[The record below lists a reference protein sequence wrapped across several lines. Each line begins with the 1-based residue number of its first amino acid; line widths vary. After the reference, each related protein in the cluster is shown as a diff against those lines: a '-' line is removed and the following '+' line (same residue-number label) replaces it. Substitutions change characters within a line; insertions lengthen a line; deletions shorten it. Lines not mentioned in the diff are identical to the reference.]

1 MKSFFSADIKK
12 EALKNNFFRKV
23 LATKANAQVVVMSLK
38 PKEDIGMEIHKK
50 YDQVLVNAKGKG
62 VYIIN
67 GKKGKFEEN
76 SLVYVPKAS
85 WHNFINTGKTRLKL
99 FTIYS
104 PPNHKPGT
112 IHKTKKDAE
121 KAEKLK
127 HD

>member
-1 MKSFFSADIKK
+1 MKSFFSTNIKK

-38 PKEDIGMEIHKK
+38 SKEDIGMEIHKK
-50 YDQVLVNAKGKG
+50 YDQILVNTGGKG
-62 VYIIN
+62 IYIIN

-76 SLVYVPKAS
+76 FLVYVPKGS
-85 WHNFINTGKTRLKL
+85 WHNFINTGKTKLKL